1 MVRRDTRP
9 TMQDIAT
16 AAGVS
21 LKTVSRVVNEQPDV
35 HPETVAKVRRA
46 IDAMGFRR
54 NELARSLVKGQRAST
69 IGLIV
74 GDLTNPF
81 FAGLAKV
88 VDRLASDRGLAVF
101 ITSTDENPERERQLF
116 EALAGR
122 RVDGLLMVPTDGEQ
136 QYLVPE
142 LVRGT
147 PVVFVDRFPNGVQA
161 DAVTLDNFGG
171 AQLAV
176 NHLLQ
181 LGHRRVG
188 VLAAPSFYT
197 TQQRVLGYRTALTLA
212 GIPVEE
218 QLVAHL
224 PDGSVESAQAGMRQL
239 LALQQP
245 PTAVFTTT
253 SFMTVG
259 ALRALTA
266 QDASMAIVGF
276 DDLAYADLLVRPVT
290 VVAHDPVD
298 LGRQAAALL
307 FRRLDGDTGPARH
320 LVLPP
325 TLIDRH
331 SADSLA

>member
-1 MVRRDTRP
+1 
-9 TMQDIAT
+9 MQDIAT

-21 LKTVSRVVNEQPDV
+21 LKTVSRVVNEQADV
-35 HPETVAKVRRA
+35 HPETAAKVRRA

-54 NELARSLVKGQRAST
+54 NELARSLVRGQKAST

-81 FAGLAKV
+81 FAGIAKV
-88 VDRLASDRGLAVF
+88 VDRLASDRGVAVF

-122 RVDGLLMVPTDGEQ
+122 RVDGLLMVPTDGQQ
-136 QYLVPE
+136 QYVLTE

-147 PVVFVDRFPNGVQA
+147 PVVFVDRYPNGVQG

-176 NHLLQ
+176 NHMLER
-181 LGHRRVG
+181 GHRRVG
-188 VLAAPSFYT
+188 ILAAPSFYT
-197 TQQRVLGYRTALTLA
+197 THQRLLGYRSALTLA
-212 GIPVEE
+212 GVPIEE
-218 QLVAHL
+218 RLVQHL
-224 PDGSVESAQAGMRQL
+224 PDGSVAAAEAAMHRL
-239 LALQQP
+239 LDLAEP

-259 ALRALTA
+259 ALRVLA
-266 QDASMAIVGF
+266 QRGAQMSMVGF
-276 DDLAYADLLVRPVT
+276 DDLAYVDLLVRPVS
-290 VVAHDPVD
+290 VVAYDPED

-307 FRRLDGDTGPARH
+307 FRRLDGDSGPAQH
-320 LVLPP
+320 VVLPP
-325 TLIDRH
+325 TFIDRH
-331 SADSLA
+331 SVEPLAGKAPL